1 MGVLAPLMIKTSLA
15 TVTPSCE
22 KLQFLKE
29 VKTYPNCWIVSRVNS
44 EISEKVENRLPSAN

>member
-15 TVTPSCE
+15 TVIPSCE

-29 VKTYPNCWIVSRVNS
+29 VKTYPNCRVVSRVNS
-44 EISEKVENRLPSAN
+44 EVSEKVEDRVPSAN